1 MVPDTFYCPSCGTAY
16 VVVECA
22 RCGKHFMKK
31 ARSNVRPFCSKSHQT
46 RYSEAAHA
54 MLDRGE
60 SVDEVAEAF
69 PHIKRSTIERW
80 AEKRHDKCYNTSDS

>member
-1 MVPDTFYCPSCGTAY
+1 
-16 VVVECA
+16 
-22 RCGKHFMKK
+22 
-31 ARSNVRPFCSKSHQT
+31 
-46 RYSEAAHA
+46 